1 MKSDIA
7 PKPATRKRR
16 GSGRA
21 TIHDVARQAGVGS
34 ITVSRF
40 LKQPD
45 LVSAERS
52 SRIVAAIKKLNY
64 VPNMVAG
71 GLASTRG
78 RIVGMVIP
86 NISGPIFANTIQGF
100 SDVLTQYG
108 YQLLLASSSFSV
120 EKEED
125 IVRALLGWSPAALVL
140 TSRYHTKATEKLVNS
155 AGIPI
160 VETWDYQ
167 ARRKP
172 IQVGFSHVE
181 VGRQAAT
188 YLYQQGYR
196 RIAFVQNSISGDFSA
211 IERSDGYAE
220 VMRAHGLTP
229 NIVIPTAAAPFDA
242 GKEALET
249 LTHNKKKS
257 VDAIIFANDNL
268 AAGAVLAAQRNG
280 VQIPQQCAVVGF
292 GDYQFSSLLLPSLT
306 TIRPPAWEMGEIA
319 ALRILESLGEIDT
332 EQAVQR
338 LNLLQC
344 ELLVREST

>member
-1 MKSDIA
+1 MTTDIEIKEN
-7 PKPATRKRR
+7 PRKRR

-34 ITVSRF
+34 ITVSRY

-45 LVSAERS
+45 QVSAELS
-52 SRIVAAIKKLNY
+52 ARIVAAIKQLNY
-64 VPNMVAG
+64 VPNLVAG

-78 RIVGMVIP
+78 RIIGMVIP

-100 SDVLTQYG
+100 SDVLTRYG

-120 EKEED
+120 EQEED
-125 IVRALLGWSPAALVL
+125 TVRAFLGWSPAALVL
-140 TSRYHTKATEKLVNS
+140 TSQYHTRATEKLVNA

-167 ARRKP
+167 PRRKP

-181 VGRQAAT
+181 VGRQAAA
-188 YLYQQGYR
+188 YLCDQGYR

-211 IERSDGYAE
+211 IERSDGYVA
-220 VMRAHGLTP
+220 VMHERGLTP
-229 NIVIPTAAAPFDA
+229 SIFVPTEAAPFDA
-242 GKEALET
+242 GRQALET
-249 LTHNKKKS
+249 LTMQKKKK

-268 AAGAVLAAQRNG
+268 AAGAVLAGQRAG
-280 VQIPQQCAVVGF
+280 LKMPEQCAVVGF

-306 TIRPPAWEMGEIA
+306 TIRPPAREMGEIA
-319 ALRILESLGEIDT
+319 ALRILESLGVIPLEHD
-332 EQAVQR
+332 VQR

-344 ELLVREST
+344 ELLVRESA